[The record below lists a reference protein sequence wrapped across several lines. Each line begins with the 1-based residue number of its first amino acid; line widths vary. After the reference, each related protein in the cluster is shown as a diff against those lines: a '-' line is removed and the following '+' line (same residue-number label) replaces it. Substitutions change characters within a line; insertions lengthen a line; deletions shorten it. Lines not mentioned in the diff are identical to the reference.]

1 MYQNLTRW
9 HWGKA
14 ASTGSRSDPCTGNE
28 DSRELCVELKMNI
41 IKISQQCE
49 EQPYYDLEQQNKSI
63 PKHSHAH
70 LQAQNSQSATTS
82 LPPAMDVSSARSH

>member
-1 MYQNLTRW
+1 
-9 HWGKA
+9 
-14 ASTGSRSDPCTGNE
+14 
-28 DSRELCVELKMNI
+28 MNI